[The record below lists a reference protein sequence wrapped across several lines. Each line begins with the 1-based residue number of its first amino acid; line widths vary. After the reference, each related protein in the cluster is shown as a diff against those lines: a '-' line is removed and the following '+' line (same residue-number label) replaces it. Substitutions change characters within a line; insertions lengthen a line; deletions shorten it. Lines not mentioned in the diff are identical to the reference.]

1 MVADAVDR
9 WLSHA
14 IDKIDVDHPNCNP
27 FSYLTQTCYNVFRQ
41 KIKNEKKF
49 MKAKQKLRE
58 EVYNEFEMIEG
69 LKQTKDNPEDE

>member
-1 MVADAVDR
+1 
-9 WLSHA
+9 
-14 IDKIDVDHPNCNP
+14 
-27 FSYLTQTCYNVFRQ
+27 
-41 KIKNEKKF
+41 